1 MSVPDLVASLAN
13 TPTPERVQ
21 LLSTMT
27 TSELQCVL
35 DLATSICN
43 AYSGLVAAAILV
55 QSRRMPAPTAE
66 SPELQHLPQGQ
77 RSEARE
83 SAVLS
88 AVQDLDSQISDT
100 AQELITLRESLSQT
114 SQPCLECESGDN
126 HHLTEHMSIR
136 HKMEQLEGRLDY
148 LDQQRRGLLSHC
160 GLPNLHP

>member
-1 MSVPDLVASLAN
+1 MTLPILIQKLATTPTAQRLEMLSILTEAELELVLTLASTSEQAYAGLVASAL
-13 TPTPERVQ
+13 
-21 LLSTMT
+21 
-27 TSELQCVL
+27 
-35 DLATSICN
+35 
-43 AYSGLVAAAILV
+43 LV
-55 QSRRMPAPTAE
+55 QSRRMPNPTAD
-66 SPELQHLPQGQ
+66 SPQLQHLPQGQ

-88 AVQDLDSQISDT
+88 AVRDLDSQISDT

-114 SQPCLECESGDN
+114 SQPCLECESGDG
-126 HHLTEHMSIR
+126 HHLAEHMSIR